1 MNLFNKNTTEN
12 ENTQNEKT
20 LFTLNKTAIKYG
32 SFSLGIVAITIAA
45 VIILNVIMSV
55 MVEKGLLKI
64 DLSNGGLY
72 TISEENVAFI
82 EGIDK
87 QITITVLSDEAS
99 YTDGTMNRFSQQ
111 YKNVVDDSDYYT
123 QTVNLIK
130 QYTEINENITVKFES
145 FNGSKAQE
153 IYKEYA
159 NLFYGDIYIEIA
171 DDDGKVRNRLVT
183 FDDIY
188 SYSDSSGYAA
198 YGYPYYIDANNV
210 ETAVTSAINIL
221 ISNKTAKMAL
231 LANHSVEG
239 LFDQNFAGILKLN
252 GFETVSLENIVS
264 DSIPE
269 DVDTL
274 AIVAPESDF
283 LPEELDVLNKWLDN
297 DGKRGHSLLV
307 FPGNT
312 MANLSNLNEFLE
324 EWGISYG
331 EGTLFETN
339 KAYCYTTQLNMQV
352 FTNRGETQVYKAIE
366 PTTTGRIIV
375 GTNLPI
381 DVMYDEYS
389 SRKTN
394 VIISTNDS
402 VALMPAGSDSDWT
415 PSSATEL
422 KSYPNLVV
430 TEDTVVVDNVAL
442 SSYVAAFSSYEF
454 IYGGFVEYTG
464 VQNLDVAN
472 NTATFVSGIYD
483 ENKLTFVPKTIEEQ
497 SFADVISES
506 DVAAVNVIFVYVLPA
521 AIIILGVVVW
531 IRRKR
536 K

>member
-1 MNLFNKNTTEN
+1 MNLFKRKTTEKEGT
-12 ENTQNEKT
+12 ENKKP
-20 LFTLNKTAIKYG
+20 LFTLNKTAVKYG

-55 MVEKGLLKI
+55 MVDRGLLKI
-64 DLSNGGLY
+64 DLSSGGQY
-72 TISEENVAFI
+72 TMSEENISFI

-87 QITITVLSDEAS
+87 KIAITVLSEESA

-111 YKNVVDDSDYYT
+111 YMNVVDDSDYYT
-123 QTVNLIK
+123 QTINLIK
-130 QYTEINENITVKFES
+130 QYPEINDNITVNFEP
-145 FNGSKAQE
+145 FNGSKTQQ

-159 NLFYGDIYIEIA
+159 NLFYGDIYIEITDA
-171 DDDGKVRNRLVT
+171 DGKVRNRLVS

-210 ETAVTSAINIL
+210 ETAVTSAINLL
-221 ISNKTAKMAL
+221 ISNKTTKLAL
-231 LANHSVEG
+231 LANHSAEG
-239 LFDQNFAGILKLN
+239 LFDQNLSKTLKLN
-252 GFETVSLENIVS
+252 GFEVISLENITL
-264 DSIPE
+264 DEIPE

-274 AIVAPESDF
+274 AIAAPESDF
-283 LPEELDVLNKWLDN
+283 LPEELDTLNKWLDN

-312 MANLSNLNEFLE
+312 MDNLPNLNEFLE

-352 FTNRGETQVYKAIE
+352 FANRGETQMYKAIA

-375 GTNLPI
+375 GSNLPMS
-381 DVMYDEYS
+381 VKYDEYS

-394 VIISTNDS
+394 IIISTNDS
-402 VALMPAGSDSDWT
+402 VTVMPAGSDSDWT
-415 PSSATEL
+415 PSSTAEL

-430 TEDTVVVDNVAL
+430 TEDTVVINEVPS

-454 IYGGFVEYTG
+454 IYGGFVGYTG

-472 NTATFVSGIYD
+472 NVATFISGIYD

-506 DVAAVNVIFVYVLPA
+506 DVVAVNIIFVYLLPL
-521 AIIILGVVVW
+521 AIVIIGFVVW